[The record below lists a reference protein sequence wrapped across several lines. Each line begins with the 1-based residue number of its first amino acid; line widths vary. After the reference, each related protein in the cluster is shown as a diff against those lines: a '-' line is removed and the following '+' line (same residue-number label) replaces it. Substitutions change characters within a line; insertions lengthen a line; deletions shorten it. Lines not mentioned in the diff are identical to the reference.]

1 MRGVGVFVDVEGDKY
16 LARIVK
22 TFPPRSL
29 AASTSASPISKFPV
43 PPPYHPYAAD
53 LALPLEEVNEKDD
66 PMGYFYNVQL
76 IEENSALATATH
88 FTNGHANGDL
98 QEEEEKW
105 EGSTM
110 EVQAD
115 KIRWVG

>member
-1 MRGVGVFVDVEGDKY
+1 MTLTPLGVFVDVEGDKY

-29 AASTSASPISKFPV
+29 AASTSSSPISKFTT
-43 PPPYHPYAAD
+43 PPRYHPFAAE
-53 LALPLEEVNEKDD
+53 LNLTIEEANEKDD

-76 IEENSALATATH
+76 IEAEPMPGANGHGQA
-88 FTNGHANGDL
+88 NGHANGEA
-98 QEEEEKW
+98 EEQW
-105 EGSTM
+105 QGSTM

-115 KIRWVG
+115 KIR